1 MKRKISL
8 FLVLVCA
15 FWSCAGA
22 LADGFLSPGSSE
34 VTAAFDAAGLKYS
47 QLDIS
52 NSGDV
57 FRISYAPATSTQLDS
72 IVVTI
77 HVMGPSIGDIDASDM
92 LSLYQALESLND
104 SVSFIRFIY
113 DTTDNYIYSSVEIPY
128 LENADFGEM
137 VERYAYITALVVDQ
151 HYSELAALKK

>member
-77 HVMGPSIGDIDASDM
+77 HVMESSATVLGPSIGDIDGG
-92 LSLYQALESLND
+92 LIALT
-104 SVSFIRFIY
+104 RF
-113 DTTDNYIYSSVEIPY
+113 SGEIGFYPEEY
-128 LENADFGEM
+128 LEIIRLYLG
-137 VERYAYITALVVDQ
+137 
-151 HYSELAALKK
+151 K

>member
-57 FRISYAPATSTQLDS
+57 FRIGYAPATSTQLDS

-77 HVMGPSIGDIDASDM
+77 HVMESSAAVLGPSIGDIDTSDM
-92 LSLYQALESLND
+92 LSLYQALESGC
-104 SVSFIRFIY
+104 
-113 DTTDNYIYSSVEIPY
+113 
-128 LENADFGEM
+128 AG
-137 VERYAYITALVVDQ
+137 AGA
-151 HYSELAALKK
+151 AALSGVAGQPRRNAGRGAGEDSGPPTLL

>member
-47 QLDIS
+47 QLD
-52 NSGDV
+52 
-57 FRISYAPATSTQLDS
+57 S

-77 HVMGPSIGDIDASDM
+77 HVMESSATVLGPSIGDIDASDM

>member
-1 MKRKISL
+1 MSWRASAT
-8 FLVLVCA
+8 VL
-15 FWSCAGA
+15 
-22 LADGFLSPGSSE
+22 
-34 VTAAFDAAGLKYS
+34 
-47 QLDIS
+47 
-52 NSGDV
+52 
-57 FRISYAPATSTQLDS
+57 
-72 IVVTI
+72 
-77 HVMGPSIGDIDASDM
+77 GPSIGDIDASDM